1 MSTPRPGGGVGASP
15 LVSPR
20 ILQAFREHFASS
32 GVLRTI
38 EDAFAAQ
45 GILAKPGS
53 ASDVG
58 GARRTLVEDCYRS
71 LDLSQMRDAR
81 RLLAVFGAEL
91 QGIEQTAIDM
101 EEDGRTPPYGEHP
114 RKALRDFV
122 QLLDREGFA
131 YENGRITSKHATPL
145 AGELT
150 EHAAALDLPNVV
162 EQLRRLEDVADTDPR
177 LAIGTAKE
185 LVETVCK
192 SILRERGIS
201 VDSTW
206 DIPKLVGEVRR
217 ELRLLPENVSA
228 DAPGKDAIKRVL
240 GSLGS
245 IAHSINELRG
255 LYGTGHGPDG
265 RARGLQGRH
274 ARLAVGMAST
284 LATFLLE
291 THREQG
297 PATAEERAATLTC
310 SPRGAHE
317 LG

>member
-1 MSTPRPGGGVGASP
+1 MTTPRPGGGVGASP

-20 ILQAFREHFASS
+20 ILQAFREHFVRT

-38 EDAFAAQ
+38 EDAFTAHGISARSGAAD
-45 GILAKPGS
+45 
-53 ASDVG
+53 DVN
-58 GARRTLVEDCYRS
+58 GARRQFVEEFYRS
-71 LDLSQMRDAR
+71 LDLAQIRDAR
-81 RLLAVFGAEL
+81 KLLAVFAAEL
-91 QGIEQTAIDM
+91 QGIEQTAIDL
-101 EEDGRTPPYGEHP
+101 EEEKRSPPYGVHP
-114 RKALRDFV
+114 RKTLRNFV
-122 QLLDREGFA
+122 RLLDREGFA
-131 YENGRITSKHATPL
+131 YQDGRITPKHATPL
-145 AGELT
+145 AAELT

-162 EQLRRLEDVADTDPR
+162 EQLRRLEDVADSDPR

-192 SILRERGIS
+192 SILRERGVE

-217 ELRLLPENVSA
+217 ELRLLPANVSA

-265 RARGLQGRH
+265 RARGLHGRH

-297 PATAEERAATLTC
+297 PATAEEGR
-310 SPRGAHE
+310 E
-317 LG
+317 

>member
-1 MSTPRPGGGVGASP
+1 MPTPRPGGGVGASP

-20 ILQAFREHFASS
+20 ILQAFREHFVSS

-45 GILAKPGS
+45 GIRPKPGS
-53 ASDVG
+53 APDVG
-58 GARRTLVEDCYRS
+58 GARRTLVEECYRS

-81 RLLAVFGAEL
+81 RVLAVFAAEL
-91 QGIEQTAIDM
+91 QGIEQTAIDL
-101 EEDGRTPPYGEHP
+101 EEEKRPPPYGEHP
-114 RKALRDFV
+114 RKMLRDFV
-122 QLLDREGFA
+122 RLLDREGFA
-131 YENGRITSKHATPL
+131 YQDGKITTKHATPL

-150 EHAAALDLPNVV
+150 EHASALDLPNVL
-162 EQLRRLEDVADTDPR
+162 EQLRRLEAVADSDPR

-192 SILRERGIS
+192 SILRERGVE

-206 DIPKLVGEVRR
+206 EFPKLVGEVRR
-217 ELRLLPENVSA
+217 ELHLLPEDVDS
-228 DAPGKDAIKRVL
+228 DTRGKDAIKRVL

-245 IAHSINELRG
+245 IAQGINELRG
-255 LYGTGHGPDG
+255 SYGTGHGPDG
-265 RARGLQGRH
+265 RARGLHGRH

-297 PATAEERAATLTC
+297 
-310 SPRGAHE
+310 S
-317 LG
+317 

>member
-1 MSTPRPGGGVGASP
+1 MTTPRPGGGVGASP

-20 ILQAFREHFASS
+20 ILQAFSEHYVST
-32 GVLRTI
+32 GVIRTI
-38 EDAFAAQ
+38 QDAFAAQ
-45 GILAKPGS
+45 GIHAKTGS
-53 ASDVG
+53 ATDVG
-58 GARRTLVEDCYRS
+58 GARRTLVEEFYRS
-71 LDLSQMRDAR
+71 LDLAQMRDAR
-81 RLLAVFGAEL
+81 KLLAVFSAEL
-91 QGIEQTAIDM
+91 QGIEHAAIDL
-101 EEDGRTPPYGEHP
+101 EEDGRTPPHGEHP
-114 RKALRDFV
+114 RKTLRDFV
-122 QLLDREGFA
+122 RLLDREGFV
-131 YENGRITSKHATPL
+131 YHDGRISPKDATPL

-150 EHAAALDLPNVV
+150 VHSAALDLPNVV

-192 SILRERGIS
+192 SILRERGVS

-206 DIPKLVGEVRR
+206 DFPKLIGEVRR
-217 ELRLLPENVSA
+217 ELRLLPDEVDS
-228 DAPGKDAIKRVL
+228 DTRGKDAIKRVL

-265 RARGLQGRH
+265 RARGLHRRH

-297 PATAEERAATLTC
+297 SATPEEGRA
-310 SPRGAHE
+310 
-317 LG
+317 

>member
-1 MSTPRPGGGVGASP
+1 MEASVS

-20 ILQAFREHFASS
+20 VLQAFREHFVGS
-32 GVLRTI
+32 VLRVI

-45 GILAKPGS
+45 GIRPKR
-53 ASDVG
+53 
-58 GARRTLVEDCYRS
+58 GAAEEVSGQRRQLVEECYRS

-81 RLLAVFGAEL
+81 KLLAVFAAEL
-91 QGIEQTAIDM
+91 QGIEQTAIDL
-101 EEDGRTPPYGEHP
+101 EVEKRSPPYGEHP
-114 RKALRDFV
+114 RKTLRNFV
-122 QLLDREGFA
+122 RLLDREGFA
-131 YENGRITSKHATPL
+131 YKDGRITPKHATPL

-162 EQLRRLEDVADTDPR
+162 EQLRRLEDVADSDPR

-192 SILRERGIS
+192 SILRERGVS

-206 DIPKLVGEVRR
+206 DFPKLIGEVRR
-217 ELRLLPENVSA
+217 ELRLLPDEVDA
-228 DAPGKDAIKRVL
+228 DTRGKDAIKRVL

-265 RARGLQGRH
+265 RARGLHGRH

-297 PATAEERAATLTC
+297 SLRD
-310 SPRGAHE
+310 
-317 LG
+317 

>member
-20 ILQAFREHFASS
+20 ILQAFREHFVSS

-45 GILAKPGS
+45 GIRAKSGS
-53 ASDVG
+53 APDVG
-58 GARRTLVEDCYRS
+58 GARRTLVEECYRS

-81 RLLAVFGAEL
+81 RVLAVFAAEL
-91 QGIEQTAIDM
+91 QGIEQTAIDL
-101 EEDGRTPPYGEHP
+101 EEEKRSPPYGEHP
-114 RKALRDFV
+114 RKTLRDFV
-122 QLLDREGFA
+122 RLLDREGFV
-131 YENGRITSKHATPL
+131 YQDGRIGTKHATPL

-150 EHAAALDLPNVV
+150 EHAAALDLPNVL
-162 EQLRRLEDVADTDPR
+162 EQLRRLEAVADSDPR

-192 SILRERGIS
+192 SILGERGVE
-201 VDSTW
+201 VDATW
-206 DIPKLVGEVRR
+206 DFPKLVGEVRR
-217 ELRLLPENVSA
+217 ELHLLPDDVDS
-228 DAPGKDAIKRVL
+228 DARGKDAIKRVL

-245 IAHSINELRG
+245 IAQGINELRG
-255 LYGTGHGPDG
+255 SYGTGHGPDG
-265 RARGLQGRH
+265 RARGLHGRH

-291 THREQG
+291 THREQ
-297 PATAEERAATLTC
+297 A
-310 SPRGAHE
+310 
-317 LG
+317 